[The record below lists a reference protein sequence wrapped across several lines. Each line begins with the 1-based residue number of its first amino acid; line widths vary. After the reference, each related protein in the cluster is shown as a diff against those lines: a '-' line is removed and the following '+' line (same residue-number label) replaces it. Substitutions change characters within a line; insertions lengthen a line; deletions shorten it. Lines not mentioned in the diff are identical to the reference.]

1 MIADYQ
7 ITENF
12 SFYELT
18 NTSHTALLEKNREY
32 AEGLKDNLNLLWIL
46 LQDIRDIIGKP
57 ITISSGVR
65 CPELNKKVGGVPT
78 SRHAQ
83 GLAADI
89 QVRGM
94 SAMEVFDAIRGEK
107 LPLLQKAII
116 EGVKDKA
123 WVHVQCRTAN
133 DTAPTQYFATKD
145 GKNYS
150 RVL

>member
-1 MIADYQ
+1 MDYQ

-18 NTSHTALLEKNREY
+18 NTSHVGLVEENRKY
-32 AEGLKDNLNLLWIL
+32 AEGLKDNLNLLGIL
-46 LQDIRDIIGKP
+46 LQDIRDVIGKP

-78 SRHAQ
+78 SRHTQ

-89 QVRGM
+89 QVKGM
-94 SAMEVFDAIRGEK
+94 SAMEVFDAIRAAK

-116 EGVKDKA
+116 EGVKGKE
-123 WVHVQCRTAN
+123 WVHIQVRTAK

-145 GKNYS
+145 GKNYT
-150 RVL
+150 RVG

>member
-1 MIADYQ
+1 MADYK

-18 NTSHTALLEKNREY
+18 NTSHGELLEKNRKY
-32 AEGLKDNLNLLWIL
+32 AEGFKDNLNLIGIL
-46 LQDIRDIIGKP
+46 LQDIRDGIGKP

-78 SRHAQ
+78 SRHTQ

-89 QVRGM
+89 QVKGM
-94 SAMEVFDAIRGEK
+94 SAMEVFDAIRAAK

-116 EGVKDKA
+116 EGVKGKE
-123 WVHVQCRTAN
+123 WVHIQVRTAK

-145 GKNYS
+145 GKNYT
-150 RVL
+150 RVG